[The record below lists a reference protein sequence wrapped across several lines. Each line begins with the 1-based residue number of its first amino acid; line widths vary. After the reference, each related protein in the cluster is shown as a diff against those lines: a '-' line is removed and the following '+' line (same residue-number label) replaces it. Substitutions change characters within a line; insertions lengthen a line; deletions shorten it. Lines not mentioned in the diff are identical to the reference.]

1 MKKKMIA
8 MLLTTAIVVG
18 SGATVVFA
26 EKENAKTETA
36 AQDEKTED
44 ENAKDEKAK
53 DDKKAVSK
61 DAYKKYSK
69 ENDA

>member
-44 ENAKDEKAK
+44 ENAKDE
-53 DDKKAVSK
+53 
-61 DAYKKYSK
+61 
-69 ENDA
+69 

>member
-26 EKENAKTETA
+26 EKENAKTG
-36 AQDEKTED
+36 KVIC
-44 ENAKDEKAK
+44 
-53 DDKKAVSK
+53 DK
-61 DAYKKYSK
+61 
-69 ENDA
+69 NDK